1 MILHWG
7 KTFEIGEVF
16 LQTKFFFNS
25 ASQYCLTVAWIQLQ
39 MLFRCYV
46 LHINTTIIRH
56 ILHLV
61 YLCPVLGLILFILN
75 LGFISIF
82 SLIFIIITDTLCFFV
97 HLFLRISQNSFR
109 SGSRT
114 AATSKMELFMIIVN
128 GFQPL
133 TIITKRSVLDV
144 AAVLDPPLS
153 FGHRNTCVSIDNALD
168 NNMRKEVNKFQI
180 PKVQPQD
187 VTWLLLHLPIS
198 A

>member
-1 MILHWG
+1 
-7 KTFEIGEVF
+7 
-16 LQTKFFFNS
+16 
-25 ASQYCLTVAWIQLQ
+25 

-61 YLCPVLGLILFILN
+61 YLCPVLGLVLFILN